1 MRSVRVVQSLK
12 PSELKLQSLINDRDW
27 EEVVKKLAFLAAVV
41 VFTVLLVSSASAGM
55 MWWQI
60 SGSCACLADS
70 ANDFHLVVDVD
81 SIDNIVI
88 INDPCP
94 TCTDVEITVS
104 DEGTGLV
111 QVDIDFIGDN
121 VIAGAGI
128 EMVFSTNEEVFHT
141 DGYWTFD
148 GEYASSSYVEFL
160 WLPYSP
166 LPSLTEYGMIVLAL
180 ALLVSGLWVYRKR
193 KAGATA

>member
-1 MRSVRVVQSLK
+1 M
-12 PSELKLQSLINDRDW
+12 
-27 EEVVKKLAFLAAVV
+27 KKLTILAIVMAL
-41 VFTVLLVSSASAGM
+41 TLLLASSASAGM

-60 SGSCACLADS
+60 SGTCACLADS
-70 ANDFHLVVDVD
+70 ANDFHLTVDVD
-81 SIDNIVI
+81 SVDNIVI

-94 TCTDVEITVS
+94 TCTDVEISVS

-128 EMVFSTNEEVFHT
+128 EMVFSTNEEVFHA

-148 GEYASSSYVEFL
+148 GEYASLSDVDFE
-160 WLPYSP
+160 WLPNSP

-180 ALLVSGLWVYRKR
+180 ALMASGMWVYRRR
-193 KAGATA
+193 KADAKA